1 LLTVLS
7 LSINFAIRPSGD
19 ATAEMDSPAHDVSEA
34 TTIGTMATR
43 SQPSIRDSTASVAE
57 RKFTPP
63 ASDADA
69 PRINDSGGRSGV
81 GSLRT
86 FESLSI
92 APFRWFLLAM
102 LGQFGASN
110 MQMLASGYLVFDLT
124 GSFAALGAIS
134 LASAIP
140 MFAFSP
146 IGGVLA
152 DRLPRKTVLQVGQL
166 MSGLI
171 AAGVAALLFLD
182 VLTFTH
188 LLISAGLQGMVWATM
203 MPARQAMIPDVV
215 GERLLM
221 NAVALNTAGMNV
233 MRLAA
238 PGLGGLL
245 IAAFG
250 ASWAYSLMAG
260 GFLFAAVTLSRVPM
274 KPAAV
279 SNSEEGSKISVA
291 ATARRSMT
299 EFREAMSYIA
309 GEERVRVVLI
319 ANFVIVLF
327 SMPYMMLLP
336 GFVADVLD
344 AGPDKLGLLMTLTGL
359 GSVVGSLMI
368 ASMPSRNRGKILLG
382 SSVLLGVSLI
392 AFTLSRSLALTAV
405 LMIPIG
411 LGQTGR
417 MSLSNVLLQAYV
429 DDVYRGRVM
438 SVYMMEFSIVSFG
451 VFAVGL
457 LSAVIGVDWAI
468 GMTAVVLTIVAS
480 AGFLT
485 HHLRDLD

>member
-1 LLTVLS
+1 
-7 LSINFAIRPSGD
+7 
-19 ATAEMDSPAHDVSEA
+19 
-34 TTIGTMATR
+34 MATR
-43 SQPSIRDSTASVAE
+43 SQSSTRDSTVDVAE
-57 RKFTPP
+57 RGFTPP
-63 ASDADA
+63 ASEADA
-69 PRINDSGGRSGV
+69 PLINDRGGRSGV

-86 FESLSI
+86 FDSLSI
-92 APFRWFLLAM
+92 VPFRWFLLAM

-146 IGGVLA
+146 VGGVLA
-152 DRLPRKTVLQVGQL
+152 DRLPRKMVLQVGQL
-166 MSGLI
+166 MNGLI

-182 VLTFTH
+182 LLTFTH

-215 GERLLM
+215 GEERLM
-221 NAVALNTAGMNV
+221 NAVALNTAGMNL

-250 ASWAYSLMAG
+250 AAWAYSLMAS
-260 GFLFAAVTLSRVPM
+260 GFFFAAVTLSRVPM
-274 KPAAV
+274 KP
-279 SNSEEGSKISVA
+279 SVA
-291 ATARRSMT
+291 ADRDAGASVSVGATARRSMT

-309 GEERVRVVLI
+309 REKNVRVVLI

-336 GFVADVLD
+336 GFVADVLNE
-344 AGPDKLGLLMTLTGL
+344 GPDKLGLLMTLTGL
-359 GSVVGSLMI
+359 GSVAGSLLI
-368 ASMPSRNRGKILLG
+368 ASMPNKNRGKILLG
-382 SSVLLGVSLI
+382 SSVLLGVALI
-392 AFTLSRSLALTAV
+392 AFVLSRSLLLTAV
-405 LMIPIG
+405 IMIPIG

-429 DDVYRGRVM
+429 DDAYRGRVM

-451 VFAVGL
+451 VFGVGL
-457 LSAVIGVDWAI
+457 LSSVIGVDWAI
-468 GMTAVVLTIVAS
+468 GMTAVGLTIVAT
-480 AGFLT
+480 AGFFT